1 MIEALPEDLAAALDG
16 LARAAA
22 EAELRD
28 PWWVF
33 GGAAMALVGLSDWR
47 VPDID
52 VLASPGDVRRL
63 AEALDA
69 RIVTDPGE
77 GQFRSRVY
85 ARTEGR
91 AVPIELMAG
100 LEVRTGPDWRP
111 VEFGSRLPVAVGSG
125 PLYIPSLAEQIATAR
140 LFGRPKDLARA
151 DALERLSQA

>member
-1 MIEALPEDLAAALDG
+1 MTGRLPEDLAAALED

-22 EAELRD
+22 DADLRD

-33 GGAAMALVGLSDWR
+33 GGAAMALLGLTDWR

-52 VLASPGDVRRL
+52 VLTGPGDARRL
-63 AEALDA
+63 AEALEA
-69 RIVTDPGE
+69 RIVADPGE

-91 AVPIELMAG
+91 AVPIEIMAG
-100 LEVRTGPDWRP
+100 LEVRTGGDWSP
-111 VEFGSRLPVAVGSG
+111 VAFDTRLPVAAGG
-125 PLYIPSLAEQIATAR
+125 GRLYIPALAEQIATAR

>member
-1 MIEALPEDLAAALDG
+1 MSASLPDDLAVALDV
-16 LARAAA
+16 LAGAVV
-22 EAELRD
+22 EADLRD

-33 GGAAMALVGLSDWR
+33 GGAAMALLGLTDWR

-52 VLASPGDVRRL
+52 VLSSPGDARRL
-63 AEALDA
+63 AAALDA

-91 AVPIELMAG
+91 AVAIEIMAG

-111 VEFGSRLPVAVGSG
+111 VRFETRIPVATGG
-125 PLYIPSLAEQIATAR
+125 RPLYIPVLAEQIAMAR

-151 DALERLSQA
+151 DALQRLNA